1 MPIKEDVTTALHPTE
16 IYNPSSGLTA
26 LADGFLLSVPPCW
39 RSPLGLSSTVSL
51 SPVSPAHRLAPF
63 YTDSSRM
70 ETPPVII
77 DDIPP
82 LKDAD
87 REGLKIA
94 IIGFFIESIGP
105 SITYILSSKRSTITR
120 KLVRVLN
127 ILIAMISVFLCLY
140 GTYLS
145 TKPGRID
152 KIPGIGGKIGELIKI
167 FLTTYPAC
175 RLAQAMS

>member
-1 MPIKEDVTTALHPTE
+1 
-16 IYNPSSGLTA
+16 
-26 LADGFLLSVPPCW
+26 
-39 RSPLGLSSTVSL
+39 
-51 SPVSPAHRLAPF
+51 
-63 YTDSSRM
+63 M

-127 ILIAMISVFLCLY
+127 ILIAMISVFLCFY